1 MTIQFPDFLRP
12 ILGRMTWRKSKQER
26 VIYLTFD
33 DGPIPEVTPK
43 VLAILDEYEVKA
55 TFFCVGE
62 NVQKHP
68 DVYAQ
73 VLSRGHRTGNHTFNH
88 IKGVFI
94 PSEVYVDNV
103 ERTAQLIDSKLF
115 RPPHGLITRSQR
127 KALEADYEII
137 MWDLITH
144 DYNKSISP
152 QTIIKTIKRK
162 SRNGMIVVF
171 HDSLKA
177 EENMMAVLPMALEFW
192 KKEGYQFGLL

>member
-1 MTIQFPDFLRP
+1 
-12 ILGRMTWRKSKQER
+12 
-26 VIYLTFD
+26 
-33 DGPIPEVTPK
+33 
-43 VLAILDEYEVKA
+43 
-55 TFFCVGE
+55 
-62 NVQKHP
+62 
-68 DVYAQ
+68 
-73 VLSRGHRTGNHTFNH
+73 LSRGHRTGNHTFNH
-88 IKGVFI
+88 IKGVLI
-94 PSEVYVDNV
+94 PAEVYVDNV

-152 QTIIKTIKRK
+152 QTIIKAIKRK

-177 EENMMAVLPMALEFW
+177 ERNMLEVLPLALQFW
-192 KKEGYQFGLL
+192 KMEGYQFGLL

>member
-1 MTIQFPDFLRP
+1 M
-12 ILGRMTWRKSKQER
+12 
-26 VIYLTFD
+26 
-33 DGPIPEVTPK
+33 
-43 VLAILDEYEVKA
+43 
-55 TFFCVGE
+55 
-62 NVQKHP
+62 
-68 DVYAQ
+68 
-73 VLSRGHRTGNHTFNH
+73 SRGHRTGNHTFNH

-127 KALEADYEII
+127 KALETDYEII

>member
-1 MTIQFPDFLRP
+1 MTIQFPDLLRP
-12 ILGRMTWRKSKQER
+12 LLGNLTWRKSAKEK

-43 VLAILDEYEVKA
+43 VLAVLDEYEVKA

-73 VLSRGHRTGNHTFNH
+73 VLERGHRTGNHTFNH
-88 IKGVFI
+88 IKGVLI
-94 PSEVYVDNV
+94 PAEEYVSNV
-103 ERTAQLIDSKLF
+103 EQTAKLIDSKLF
-115 RPPHGLITRSQR
+115 RPPHGLITRAQR
-127 KALEADYEII
+127 KALENDYQII

-152 QTIIKTIKRK
+152 NTILKTIRRK

-177 EENMMAVLPMALEFW
+177 QNNMMAVLPSALQFW
-192 KKEGYQFGLL
+192 KSEGYQFGVL

>member
-43 VLAILDEYEVKA
+43 VLAVLDEYEVKA

-62 NVQKHP
+62 NVQKYP

-73 VLSRGHRTGNHTFNH
+73 VLLRGHRTGNHTFNH
-88 IKGVFI
+88 IKGVLI
-94 PSEVYVDNV
+94 PAEVYVDNV

-127 KALEADYEII
+127 KALETDYEII

-177 EENMMAVLPMALEFW
+177 ERNMLEVLPLALQFW

>member
-43 VLAILDEYEVKA
+43 VLAVLDEYEVKA

-62 NVQKHP
+62 NVQKYP

-73 VLSRGHRTGNHTFNH
+73 VLLRGHRTGNHTFNH
-88 IKGVFI
+88 IKGVLI

-127 KALEADYEII
+127 KALETDYEII

-177 EENMMAVLPMALEFW
+177 ERNMLEVLPLALQFW

>member
-43 VLAILDEYEVKA
+43 VLAVLDEYEVKA

-73 VLSRGHRTGNHTFNH
+73 VLLRGHRTGNHTFNH
-88 IKGVFI
+88 IKGVLI

-103 ERTAQLIDSKLF
+103 ERTAQLIDSRLF

-177 EENMMAVLPMALEFW
+177 ERNMLEVLPLALQFW